1 MKKRQRPIPKLRDD
15 RYCIEIL
22 FPELRR
28 LEAIARARR
37 AGANRKPEAT
47 R

>member
-1 MKKRQRPIPKLRDD
+1 MKQRQRPAPKLRDD
-15 RYCIEIL
+15 QYCIEIL

-28 LEAIARARR
+28 LEAIARAKR
-37 AGANRKPEAT
+37 ARPHRKPEAT

>member
-1 MKKRQRPIPKLRDD
+1 MRKRKRPVPKLRDD

-28 LEAIARARR
+28 LEAIARAKR
-37 AGANRKPEAT
+37 AGTHRKPEAT